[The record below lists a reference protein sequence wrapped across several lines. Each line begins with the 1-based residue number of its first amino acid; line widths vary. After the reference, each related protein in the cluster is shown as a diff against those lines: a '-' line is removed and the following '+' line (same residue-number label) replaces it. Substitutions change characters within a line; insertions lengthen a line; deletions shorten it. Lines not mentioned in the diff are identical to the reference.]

1 MKNKANGEKRLIRSP
16 FYPLPTYKAAIYAAV
31 LFGMYCFAVL
41 RRNPPMRIAAAFLT
55 VIPVISLL
63 YGLICFCGIGA
74 EFGFDKPFIRKG
86 ESSRAVLT
94 VYNYFPLPL
103 PGLAARLYLPKG
115 EKDGYVY
122 TRVSVKQ
129 RLGVTMGGMRGVT
142 ASKTASFALAGC
154 FPARCERISVYDPL
168 GLFRFVSTL
177 DFEAEMAVIP
187 VEGAK
192 PEEIKINTGTG
203 EGSDRTRRG
212 DDRDEVFEIA
222 DYVPGDS
229 LKDIHW
235 KKSAR
240 EEELQIIRY
249 ASPKEKCYCV
259 LVDTGDYL
267 PEVAEERP
275 NKNSGR
281 NAALLDAVLET
292 AYGMCNSLA
301 TDGTS
306 VLLAWRNGKEDIGV
320 TANTEESFIS
330 LCKSGYI
337 PVGAGKRIDPVCV
350 AGSDAVTLVTGVLNS
365 DTAAQVIAL
374 QTETTNIK
382 GIAVT
387 VCTPPGAET
396 VIDTN
401 VLKKLESSGVTVRY
415 SVTGKGGTK

>member
-1 MKNKANGEKRLIRSP
+1 MKNKANGEKRLVKAP
-16 FYPLPTYKAAIYAAV
+16 FYPLPTYKAVIYAAV
-31 LFGMYCFAVL
+31 LFGIYCFAVL
-41 RRNPPMRIAAAFLT
+41 RRNPPMRVAAALLT
-55 VIPVISLL
+55 VVPVLSLL
-63 YGLICFCGIGA
+63 YGFICFCGIGA

-86 ESSRAVLT
+86 ESASAVLT

-103 PGLAARLYLPKG
+103 TGLTAKLYLPKG

-122 TRVSVKQ
+122 SRVSLKQ
-129 RLGVTMGGMRGVT
+129 RLGVTMGGMRAVT
-142 ASKTASFALAGC
+142 ASKTASFGLSGC
-154 FPARCERISVYDPL
+154 FPSRCERISVYDPL
-168 GLFRFVSTL
+168 GLFCFVSTL

-192 PEEIKINTGTG
+192 AEEVKINTGMG
-203 EGSDRTRRG
+203 EGADRTRRG

-259 LVDTGDYL
+259 LCDTGDYL
-267 PEVAEERP
+267 PAASEAGKED
-275 NKNSGR
+275 KN
-281 NAALLDAVLET
+281 ALLLDSVLET
-292 AYGMCNSLA
+292 AYGMCNALSA
-301 TDGTS
+301 DGTN

-320 TANTEESFIS
+320 TASAEESFIS
-330 LCKSGYI
+330 LCKSGY
-337 PVGAGKRIDPVCV
+337 VAAGKRVDPSCV

-365 DTAAQVIAL
+365 DTASQVIAL
-374 QTETTNIK
+374 QTEASSIK

-387 VCTPPGAET
+387 VCTPAGTEA

-415 SVTGKGGTK
+415 SATGKGGTK